1 MQGPCPRVC
10 PAAALC
16 HPAPRYLLPCS
27 HVMLS
32 QKRAVRDLDI
42 YGKTAAKFLSLIPRC
57 CRPESPPLPRDRDE
71 EPPSRARGMP
81 CSPSGPS
88 RAQLGAEPHPTII
101 PLAHTEPSPSIPA
114 APRTPFLPWLG
125 TELSLWP
132 LRPCPPPG
140 LMQSPLL
147 GSLWLLVTHP
157 CSSLLTSPSCAIP
170 TAAPIPWPHP
180 VPLLSSALLSPWTP
194 SHLSA
199 EPLAPFLG

>member
-88 RAQLGAEPHPTII
+88 RA
-101 PLAHTEPSPSIPA
+101 
-114 APRTPFLPWLG
+114 
-125 TELSLWP
+125 
-132 LRPCPPPG
+132 
-140 LMQSPLL
+140 
-147 GSLWLLVTHP
+147 
-157 CSSLLTSPSCAIP
+157 
-170 TAAPIPWPHP
+170 
-180 VPLLSSALLSPWTP
+180 
-194 SHLSA
+194 
-199 EPLAPFLG
+199 